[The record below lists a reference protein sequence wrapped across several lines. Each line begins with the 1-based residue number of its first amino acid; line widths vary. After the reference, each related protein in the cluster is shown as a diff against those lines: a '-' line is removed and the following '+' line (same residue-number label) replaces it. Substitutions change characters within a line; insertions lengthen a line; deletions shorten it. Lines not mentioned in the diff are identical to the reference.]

1 MFVNLTDSQQAVPH
15 LEIKER
21 DKEKAKRRNCP
32 YFIALLLSYAAW
44 VAVRT
49 VSCFSTC
56 WWINND
62 VWWWLSSQSCSGI
75 NSRWGSQ
82 SFPKNGTKAKKNK
95 SRQIFFL
102 LGLFLI
108 NKSIKKT
115 EVIFRAL
122 PMIGTCIY
130 RLHLR

>member
-56 WWINND
+56 WGINND

-82 SFPKNGTKAKKNK
+82 SFPKNGTKAKKQIQTNVFSSWFISNK
-95 SRQIFFL
+95 
-102 LGLFLI
+102 
-108 NKSIKKT
+108 KKYKKT